1 MTREEAKAITDFE
14 KCEFSEIHQHYKAR
28 SEERK
33 AMSKEEK
40 AQLKAENEKILE
52 EYGWAII
59 DGHRW
64 GLEGEVSFPGW
75 AGNETRA

>member
-1 MTREEAKAITDFE
+1 MYCVFPPSPYFVLQEMTREEAMAITDFE
-14 KCEFSEIHQHYKAR
+14 KCDFSEIHQFYKER

-40 AQLKAENEKILE
+40 AKLKAENEKILE

-59 DGHRW
+59 DGHR
-64 GLEGEVSFPGW
+64 
-75 AGNETRA
+75 